1 MKVKFLEEESFRGE
15 LLTTEPKS
23 DLFTRSRG
31 IRMDKKATLADIAT
45 LAGVSRATVSYVL
58 TGRKKV
64 SKETAERVLEIANEL
79 GYQQR
84 ESAQKGR
91 DSIKENLIG
100 LLVLPN
106 WVKPEEDFFVFAI
119 LEGIQKRLKEAGLS
133 MAYSRINQLEDAN
146 DELLL
151 SFASSV
157 SGLVILNPG
166 DDQIYDDFITNIK
179 KLKVPHVLIG
189 TPNDDNTFYI
199 DMDIVSAAYQSASAL
214 LLKGCSNIYYI
225 DSPIGMKQSNQILR
239 GYKLAYD
246 EQERPWDDSKLIHV
260 EGTSFEEGMRIA
272 EELLA
277 RGGKIDGIITSNDIL
292 ARGVLNTLQKHKY
305 KIPEE
310 CKIISLG
317 GGVVSSQISFPK
329 ISSIDYNPI
338 EIGGEATEML
348 LEIISKK
355 RMRVTHS
362 LFPALLIERE
372 TSWGLF

>member
-1 MKVKFLEEESFRGE
+1 MEVKILEEEIYKGE
-15 LLTTEPKS
+15 RLTFIS
-23 DLFTRSRG
+23 DISENSG
-31 IRMDKKATLADIAT
+31 GVRMDKKATLADIAT

-64 SKETAERVLEIANEL
+64 GKETTERVLEIANEL

-84 ESAQKGR
+84 ESMQEGR

-119 LEGIQKRLKEAGLS
+119 LEGIQRRLKEVGLS
-133 MAYSRINQLEDAN
+133 IAYSRVNRLDDPHDNQLI
-146 DELLL
+146 
-151 SFASSV
+151 SFVSSV
-157 SGLVILNPG
+157 KGLIILNPG
-166 DDQIYDDFITNIK
+166 DDKLYDDFIANVK
-179 KLKVPHVLIG
+179 KLKIPHVLIG
-189 TPNDDNTFYI
+189 TPNDYNTFYI

-225 DSPIGMKQSNQILR
+225 DSPEGMKQSNQILR

-246 EQERPWDDSKLIHV
+246 EQERPWDDSKLVHV
-260 EGTSFEEGMRIA
+260 KGTSFEEGMRIA
-272 EELLA
+272 EDLLA
-277 RGGKIDGIITSNDIL
+277 KGTKFDGIITSNDIL
-292 ARGVLNTLQKHKY
+292 ARGILNTLQKYKY

-338 EIGGEATEML
+338 EIGLEATDML

-372 TSWGLF
+372 TS

>member
-1 MKVKFLEEESFRGE
+1 ME
-15 LLTTEPKS
+15 
-23 DLFTRSRG
+23 
-31 IRMDKKATLADIAT
+31 KKATLADIAT

-64 SKETAERVLEIANEL
+64 SKETTEKVLKIAEDL

-84 ESAQKGR
+84 KSVRAGK
-91 DSIKENLIG
+91 DSVKKNLIG

-106 WVKPEEDFFVFAI
+106 YVKPEEDFFVFAI
-119 LEGIQKRLKEAGLS
+119 LEGIQKRLKEVGFS

-146 DELLL
+146 DKLLL

-157 SGLVILNPG
+157 SGLIILNPG
-166 DDQIYDDFITNIK
+166 DDQVYDDFITNVK
-179 KLKVPHVLIG
+179 KMNVPHVLIG

-239 GYKLAYD
+239 GYKLAYE
-246 EQERPWDDSKLIHV
+246 EQERLWDDSKLVHV
-260 EGTSFEEGMRIA
+260 KGTSFEEGMRIA
-272 EELLA
+272 EELIA
-277 RGGKIDGIITSNDIL
+277 NGTKIDGIITSNDIL
-292 ARGVLNTLQKHKY
+292 ARGILNTLQKYKY
-305 KIPEE
+305 KIPES

-329 ISSIDYNPI
+329 ISSIDYNPV
-338 EIGGEATEML
+338 EIGIEAIDML

-355 RMRVTHS
+355 RMRVTHT

-372 TSWGLF
+372 TS